1 MDQNTTYTMRLG
13 KELYHFTEQVFW
25 KFVTPTD
32 HIAIFLSQEVF
43 GNLISKLL
51 FSVLTFFIFF
61 LLRKK
66 ITYLIK
72 YLLVKLSK
80 ALKLTKVTPFIDTIY
95 KPIKWTVL
103 FVGFNISLSTIDF
116 DDEINKLIVSS
127 SQSFRIFLLTW
138 VLFLIVDF
146 LYTHSKEFWVRKH
159 SQSFQNFMSLSKKFI
174 KITISIIAIIFVLDI
189 WGYNVNGL
197 IASLGLVGMAVAL
210 AAQDTTKN
218 IFGALMIFAD
228 VPFKVGDW
236 VKTPE
241 VEGFIDEIGM
251 RSTKIRT
258 FEDALVSIPNG
269 IVANVAITNWSA
281 MQKRRIKMTLGL
293 TYATTPTQMKNILQ
307 EMREL
312 LRNDADIDQHTILIN
327 FSDYQDS
334 SLGIFCYFFTKS
346 TAWAEYLNVKERIN
360 LEFMRIVYDN
370 GASFAF
376 PSQSLY
382 IEKFTES
389 IH

>member
-25 KFVTPTD
+25 KFVTPRD
-32 HIAIFLSQEVF
+32 DIAIFFSQEFF
-43 GNLISKLL
+43 GNLVSKLL
-51 FSVLTFFIFF
+51 FSVLTFVIFF

-66 ITYLIK
+66 ITSLIQ

-80 ALKLTKVTPFIDTIY
+80 ALKLVKVTPLIYTLY
-95 KPIKWTVL
+95 KPIKWIVL
-103 FVGFNISLSTIDF
+103 FVGFNISLSVLDF
-116 DDEINKLIVSS
+116 DNEINRSIVSG

-138 VLFLIVDF
+138 ILFLIVDF
-146 LYTHSKEFWVRKH
+146 LYAHSQEFWVKKH
-159 SQSFQNFMSLSKKFI
+159 SQSYQNFMNLSKKFI
-174 KITISIIAIIFVLDI
+174 KITISIIAVIFILAI
-189 WGYNVNGL
+189 WNYNVNGL
-197 IASLGLVGMAVAL
+197 IASLGLAGMAVAL

-218 IFGALMIFAD
+218 IFGALMIFGD
-228 VPFKVGDW
+228 MPFRVGDW

-241 VEGFIDEIGM
+241 VEGYVEEIGM
-251 RSTKIRT
+251 RSTKVRT

-269 IVANVAITNWSA
+269 VIANVAITNWSA

-312 LRNDADIDQHTILIN
+312 LRNDVDIDQHTILIN

-382 IEKFTES
+382 IEKNTES

>member
-1 MDQNTTYTMRLG
+1 MRLG

-32 HIAIFLSQEVF
+32 DIAIFFSQEIF
-43 GNLISKLL
+43 GNLVSKLL
-51 FSVLTFFIFF
+51 FSVFTFFIFF
-61 LLRKK
+61 LLRKN
-66 ITYLIK
+66 ITSVIQ

-80 ALKLTKVTPFIDTIY
+80 ALKLVKVTPLINTLY
-95 KPIKWTVL
+95 KPIKWIVL
-103 FVGFNISLSTIDF
+103 FVGFNISLSVLDF
-116 DDEINKLIVSS
+116 DNEINKSIVSG

-138 VLFLIVDF
+138 ILFLIVDF
-146 LYTHSKEFWVRKH
+146 LYAHSQEFWVKKH
-159 SQSFQNFMSLSKKFI
+159 SQSYQNFMNLSKKFI
-174 KITISIIAIIFVLDI
+174 KITISIIAVIFILAI
-189 WGYNVNGL
+189 WNYNVNGL
-197 IASLGLVGMAVAL
+197 IASLGLAGMAVAL

-218 IFGALMIFAD
+218 IFGALMIFGD
-228 VPFKVGDW
+228 MPFRVGDW

-241 VEGFIDEIGM
+241 VEGYVEAIGM
-251 RSTKIRT
+251 RSTKVRT

-269 IVANVAITNWSA
+269 VIANVAITNWSA

-293 TYATTPTQMKNILQ
+293 TYATTPAQMKKILQ

-382 IEKFTES
+382 IEKNS
-389 IH
+389 II

>member
-32 HIAIFLSQEVF
+32 DIAIFFSQEIF
-43 GNLISKLL
+43 GNLVSKLL
-51 FSVLTFFIFF
+51 FSVFTFFIFF
-61 LLRKK
+61 LLRKN
-66 ITYLIK
+66 ITSVIQ

-80 ALKLTKVTPFIDTIY
+80 ALKLVKVTPLINTLY
-95 KPIKWTVL
+95 KPIKWIVL
-103 FVGFNISLSTIDF
+103 FVGFNISLSVLDF
-116 DDEINKLIVSS
+116 DNEINKSIVSG

-138 VLFLIVDF
+138 ILFLIVDF
-146 LYTHSKEFWVRKH
+146 LYAHSQEFWVKKH
-159 SQSFQNFMSLSKKFI
+159 SQSYQNFMNLSKKFI
-174 KITISIIAIIFVLDI
+174 KITISIIAVIFILAI
-189 WGYNVNGL
+189 WNYNVNGL
-197 IASLGLVGMAVAL
+197 IASLGLAGMAVAL

-218 IFGALMIFAD
+218 IFGALMIFGD
-228 VPFKVGDW
+228 MPFRVGDW

-241 VEGFIDEIGM
+241 VEGYVEAIGM
-251 RSTKIRT
+251 RSTKVRT

-269 IVANVAITNWSA
+269 VIANVAITNWSA

-293 TYATTPTQMKNILQ
+293 TYATTPAQMKKILQ

-382 IEKFTES
+382 IEKNS
-389 IH
+389 II

>member
-1 MDQNTTYTMRLG
+1 M
-13 KELYHFTEQVFW
+13 
-25 KFVTPTD
+25 
-32 HIAIFLSQEVF
+32 
-43 GNLISKLL
+43 
-51 FSVLTFFIFF
+51 
-61 LLRKK
+61 
-66 ITYLIK
+66 
-72 YLLVKLSK
+72 
-80 ALKLTKVTPFIDTIY
+80 
-95 KPIKWTVL
+95 L

-146 LYTHSKEFWVRKH
+146 LYTHSKKFWVRKH

-251 RSTKIRT
+251 RSTKVRT

-312 LRNDADIDQHTILIN
+312 LRNDADIDLHTILIN

-334 SLGIFCYFFTKS
+334 SLGIFCISKP
-346 TAWAEYLNVKERIN
+346 I
-360 LEFMRIVYDN
+360 
-370 GASFAF
+370 
-376 PSQSLY
+376 SLY
-382 IEKFTES
+382 RKIYRVYSLT
-389 IH
+389 

>member
-32 HIAIFLSQEVF
+32 DLAIFFSEEFF
-43 GNLISKLL
+43 GNLLSKLL

-66 ITYLIK
+66 ITSLIQ
-72 YLLVKLSK
+72 YLLSKLSK
-80 ALKLTKVTPFIDTIY
+80 PLKTKILVPFIKTLY
-95 KPIKWTVL
+95 KPIKWIVL
-103 FVGFNISLSTIDF
+103 FVGFNISLSVLDF
-116 DDEINKLIVSS
+116 DNEINKSIVSG

-138 VLFLIVDF
+138 ILFLIVDF
-146 LYTHSKEFWVRKH
+146 LYAHSQEFWAKKH
-159 SQSFQNFMSLSKKFI
+159 SQSYQNFMNLSKKFI
-174 KITISIIAIIFVLDI
+174 KITIAIVAVIFILSI
-189 WGYNVNGL
+189 WNYNVNGL
-197 IASLGLVGMAVAL
+197 IASLGLMGMAVAL

-218 IFGALMIFAD
+218 IFGALMIFGD
-228 VPFKVGDW
+228 MPFRVGDW
-236 VKTPE
+236 VKTPK
-241 VEGFIDEIGM
+241 VEGYVEEIGM
-251 RSTKIRT
+251 RSTKVRT

-269 IVANVAITNWSA
+269 IIANVAITNWSA
-281 MQKRRIKMTLGL
+281 MQRRRIKMTLGL

-312 LRNDADIDQHTILIN
+312 LRNDEDIDQNTILIN
-327 FSDYQDS
+327 FTDYQES

-346 TAWAEYLNVKERIN
+346 TIWAEYLDVKERIN